1 MEKEIKILQ
10 KRVEEL
16 ELRVQGDLERKIR
29 WEEKLRKEFA
39 DQQEKYE
46 RKIKELNERVE
57 LAEKKIELKEKK
69 FLKIEDVDKEKT
81 LIIKRGW
88 KWNGEKVRDWLDAQ
102 IGKEEWESKPM
113 ENGIGMMWLIFKDA
127 FVQRYLWRKADRAAK
142 EGIFILDEVLTAA
155 QRKERWTGKHSK
167 GSGLV
172 KEEKEE

>member
-1 MEKEIKILQ
+1 M
-10 KRVEEL
+10 
-16 ELRVQGDLERKIR
+16 QGDLERKIL

-39 DQQEKYE
+39 EQQEKYE

-102 IGKEEWESKPM
+102 IGNEEWESKPM
-113 ENGIGMMWLIFKDA
+113 ENGIGMM
-127 FVQRYLWRKADRAAK
+127 
-142 EGIFILDEVLTAA
+142 
-155 QRKERWTGKHSK
+155 
-167 GSGLV
+167 
-172 KEEKEE
+172 